1 MTSTSIGDTG
11 DYTINLIIS
20 DPLPSSITSS
30 FVVSI
35 TNESPVQLSQPPN
48 LSLGHGKSL
57 EILLL
62 PHFTDNDGDVWSISA
77 TYSLNGGSEIGIPD
91 GIFSWSAPGTLNVAS
106 DTMADVGLYT
116 INLKVSDL
124 KPEWIAS
131 SFTLDITNA
140 APRLVS
146 ASPPKF

>member
-1 MTSTSIGDTG
+1 
-11 DYTINLIIS
+11 
-20 DPLPSSITSS
+20 
-30 FVVSI
+30 VVSI

-48 LSLGHGKSL
+48 LSLGHSKSL